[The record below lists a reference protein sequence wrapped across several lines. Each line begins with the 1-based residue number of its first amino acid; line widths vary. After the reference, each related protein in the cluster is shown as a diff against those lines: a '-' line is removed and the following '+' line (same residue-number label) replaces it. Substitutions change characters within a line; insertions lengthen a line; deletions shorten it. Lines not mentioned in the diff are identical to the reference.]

1 MNQNTISWKE
11 EKKFNNKFPFSSQF
25 RMCIVGSSGS
35 GKTRL
40 LYRLLL
46 NNYFDFN
53 KIVLCSPSLSQPEYE
68 IIIKSIKKGLNIDQ
82 IRTLFDVQKDIKDID
97 SALDI
102 IVNNEKF
109 KHNKLVDNI
118 IN

>member
-1 MNQNTISWKE
+1 MNKVISWKE

-25 RMCIVGSSGS
+25 RMCIVGSSVVLV
-35 GKTRL
+35 RHD
-40 LYRLLL
+40 YYIRLLL

-82 IRTLFDVQKDIKDID
+82 IRTYV
-97 SALDI
+97 
-102 IVNNEKF
+102 
-109 KHNKLVDNI
+109 
-118 IN
+118 